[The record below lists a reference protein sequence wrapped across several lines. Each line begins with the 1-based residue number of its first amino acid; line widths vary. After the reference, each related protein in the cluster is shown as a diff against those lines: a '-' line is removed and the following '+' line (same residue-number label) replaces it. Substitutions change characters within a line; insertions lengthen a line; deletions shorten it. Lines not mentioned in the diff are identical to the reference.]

1 VKPRNKAWH
10 PPCSYPNNRWTL
22 LLPHRSDDGIFF
34 LVCFG
39 PSFDSISFN
48 ILGRHERRIGT
59 SLGVTN
65 VISAM
70 IIEDNLA
77 TFSALS

>member
-1 VKPRNKAWH
+1 MPIIGGH
-10 PPCSYPNNRWTL
+10 YSYHTDL
-22 LLPHRSDDGIFF
+22 MMVIFF

-39 PSFDSISFN
+39 PSFDTISFN
-48 ILGRHERRIGT
+48 ILGRHERRIGI
-59 SLGVTN
+59 SWGVTN

-70 IIEDNLA
+70 MIEDNLA